1 MKRSVYLDT
10 TIFSYY
16 VDTRPNLGVPIERTR
31 EWWNKERQFYDLYIS
46 DFVLAELN
54 EGNFPQQIETLRLTR
69 DINILEHVSKIDQ
82 IVDFYIKSTLMP
94 SKDIRDALHLAY
106 TSLYK
111 VDVLLTWNCTHLANI
126 NKREHIKNTNLRLG
140 LFVPEIIT
148 PLELR
153 V

>member
-1 MKRSVYLDT
+1 M
-10 TIFSYY
+10 
-16 VDTRPNLGVPIERTR
+16 
-31 EWWNKERQFYDLYIS
+31 YIS

-54 EGNFPQQIETLRLTR
+54 EGNFPQQIEALGLTR
-69 DINILEHVSKIDQ
+69 NINIPEHVSKIDQ

-111 VDVLLTWNCTHLANI
+111 IDVLLTWNCTHLANI
-126 NKREHIKNTNLRLG
+126 NKREHIKNINLRLG

>member
-1 MKRSVYLDT
+1 MKKSVYLDT

-16 VDTRPNLGVPIERTR
+16 VDERAILSVHIDRTK
-31 EWWNKERQFYDLYIS
+31 EWWNIERQFYDLYIS
-46 DFVLAELN
+46 DFILAELN
-54 EGNFPQQIETLRLTR
+54 EGNFPKQVEALKLTR
-69 DINILEHVSKIDQ
+69 DINILEYVNEIDR

-94 SKDIRDALHLAY
+94 SKDIRDAFHLAY
-106 TSLYK
+106 ASLYK
-111 VDVLLTWNCTHLANI
+111 IDVLLTWNCSHLANI
-126 NKREHIKNTNLRLG
+126 NKKEYIKNTNLRLG

>member
-10 TIFSYY
+10 TILSYY
-16 VDTRPNLGVPIERTR
+16 VDERPELGVHIKRTR

-54 EGNFPQQIETLRLTR
+54 EGNFPKQIEALKLTR
-69 DINILEHVSKIDQ
+69 DINILEYVSKIDQ

-111 VDVLLTWNCTHLANI
+111 IDVLLTWNCTHLANI
-126 NKREHIKNTNLRLG
+126 NKKEHIKNINLRLG
-140 LFVPEIIT
+140 LFEPEIIT